1 MKTVSFL
8 KIYRN
13 LLIALV
19 LFIVLTNTV
28 LAEGHI
34 YDYAGVLDEKTI
46 SELDKRCERLEK
58 RDANLVGITVKS
70 LDGEELN
77 EYAERMGKELNIGK
91 KGILF
96 VLVTEENK
104 VGYYKGGYYNDW
116 FDESTLKVPAIN
128 SKNASGLVADYVD
141 YYCDGLGM
149 LDIEYSLEDYK
160 NIFICLGVLI
170 TLTISYFVI
179 NFFAKKQP
187 YFKSAQ
193 RENKQYKTRAM
204 VRADLFREH
213 MKDEYKKEDPYD
225 YI

>member
-1 MKTVSFL
+1 MKTVNFL

-116 FDESTLKVPAIN
+116 FDESTSKISGIN
-128 SKNASGLVADYVD
+128 KTNASELMTDYVD

-149 LDIEYSLEDYK
+149 SDYEYTFEDYK
-160 NIFICLGVLI
+160 NIVLSIGALSLLAVFFGVIFCFINKKP
-170 TLTISYFVI
+170 YFV
-179 NFFAKKQP
+179 KKKTNDRP
-187 YFKSAQ
+187 YKVKVRGRANLY
-193 RENKQYKTRAM
+193 REQISDKY
-204 VRADLFREH
+204 E
-213 MKDEYKKEDPYD
+213 KEDPYD
-225 YI
+225 YV